1 MVESKLLKQHFREAD
16 IKASDIGTKQFINP
30 TKLEI
35 VSFIIFTISEKL
47 TITIVTISI
56 YSI

>member
-16 IKASDIGTKQFINP
+16 IKASNIGTKQFINP

-56 YSI
+56 Y